1 MSPTTIQYTSEQA
14 RTFADVS
21 PEAWR
26 HWRKVIPWL
35 AAKSGK
41 GARFTAGE
49 LIALAALSSAVHTL
63 DIGIAKFA
71 SRWDELFGLCAQQSA
86 GALRSAVVVVTAD
99 SLELAVAGLSSA
111 EQPAIVIPCAPI
123 VDRLSDAALSPGL
136 AQGQIPL
143 PFAPQAVGGKRR

>member
-14 RTFADVS
+14 RSFADVS

-26 HWRKVIPWL
+26 HWRKVIPCL

-41 GARFTAGE
+41 GTRFSAGE
-49 LIALAALSSAVHTL
+49 LVALAALSSAVRTL

-71 SRWDELFGLCAQQSA
+71 SRWDDLFVLCAQHSA
-86 GALRSAVVVVTAD
+86 GALRSVVIVVTAD
-99 SLELAVAGLSSA
+99 SLELTAAGLSLA

-123 VDRLSDAALSPGL
+123 VNRLSDAALSPGI
-136 AQGQIPL
+136 AQAQIPL
-143 PFAPQAVGGKRR
+143 PFAPQAVGKKRQ